1 MGAPRRRLQ
10 LLPWEGP
17 PWAPGP
23 RSPTRRGPGSAGR
36 LGGPEARRPAEPDSS
51 LGQQHG
57 DRRLQEAADAA
68 ERGHQPVGAEAG
80 VGAGHARQDVGLA
93 GRGGGERV
101 AAGGAEGRTWPPG
114 EGPWPARG
122 RGPRAA
128 GHWPLA
134 VASRSWLTP
143 PQAGPRKG
151 RQRGSR
157 PWGLWGGAQT
167 RGHLGVVPP
176 GPRPPSG
183 VTAASVEGRAPR
195 GPWPYARGRSP
206 RQVGR

>member
-10 LLPWEGP
+10 LPPWEGP

-23 RSPTRRGPGSAGR
+23 RSPTRRGPGSVG
-36 LGGPEARRPAEPDSS
+36 RPAEPDSS

-114 EGPWPARG
+114 EGLWPARG